1 MLNALMILALVG
13 LPMMFVP
20 FLSDSAGEDTGDSG
34 GGDDNTGADGTGDGG
49 MDMSGGHARAGADDI
64 DILDWMSDTEDPGAE
79 PGGEDVAAADTA
91 PAALDDALGSDD
103 PAADDGATPPDD
115 STLVLGA
122 AEMVAGGIDDDGFDM
137 PPEEASTTQ
146 VTDFD
151 VAEDV
156 LVVLQEPGED
166 LSVTEQRI
174 ENDQVVVVLSNG
186 AEVVLSGLNEA
197 VPETQISVLAQG
209 SGGTG

>member
-1 MLNALMILALVG
+1 MILALVG

-20 FLSDSAGEDTGDSG
+20 FLSDAAGDDTGESG

-49 MDMSGGHARAGADDI
+49 MDMSGGHARAGAEDI
-64 DILDWMSDTEDPGAE
+64 DILDWMSDIEDPGEE
-79 PGGEDVAAADTA
+79 PGGEDVAAADRA
-91 PAALDDALGSDD
+91 PDALDDAFGSDD

-115 STLVLGA
+115 SPLVLGA
-122 AEMVAGGIDDDGFDM
+122 AEMVAGGIEDDGFAM
-137 PPEEASTTQ
+137 PSEEAGATQ

-174 ENDQVVVVLSNG
+174 ENDRLVVVLSNG
-186 AEVVLSGLNEA
+186 AEVVLSGLKEA
-197 VPETQISVLAQG
+197 LPETQISVMAQG
-209 SGGTG
+209 ADGAA

>member
-20 FLSDSAGEDTGDSG
+20 FLSDSAGEDEGESG
-34 GGDDNTGADGTGDGG
+34 GGDDNSGAGGPDDGG
-49 MDMSGGHARAGADDI
+49 MDMSGGHARAGAESI
-64 DILDWMSDTEDPGAE
+64 DILDWMSDTEDPDAPEGDEMA
-79 PGGEDVAAADTA
+79 GADTE
-91 PAALDDALGSDD
+91 DDALQNALVSEGPGAGDD
-103 PAADDGATPPDD
+103 AGTLDDN
-115 STLVLGA
+115 TLILGA
-122 AEMVAGGIDDDGFDM
+122 ADMVADGSEADGPDT
-137 PPEEASTTQ
+137 PPQEAGPTQ
-146 VTDFD
+146 VKDFD

-186 AEVVLSGLNEA
+186 AEVVLSGLKEA
-197 VPETQISVLAQG
+197 LPETQISFMARG
-209 SGGTG
+209 AG